1 VGITRVG
8 LFATVLLAAGLSIRA
23 AYAIPVHV
31 DVGYTIDTSFG
42 GFPGLANVALSLDYD
57 TDAPATSP
65 TFYPLSA
72 AGTING
78 TPLAILSSFINI
90 VNDVPFTPPRDRVQF
105 NAEVNQAFGGVTLQN
120 LGLVLEG
127 PATLFAAGAGP
138 FVLDPEDFTIKEA
151 YIVWQSG
158 SNLFADYD
166 FSPTITVSV
175 PEPSTLLLISAGLLG
190 VGLAR
195 RRRPLNA

>member
-1 VGITRVG
+1 MRVG

-31 DVGYTIDTSFG
+31 DVAYSIDTSFG
-42 GFPGLANVALSLDYD
+42 GFPGLANVVLSLDYD
-57 TDAPATSP
+57 TDATATFPS
-65 TFYPLSA
+65 FYPLSA

-78 TPLAILSSFINI
+78 TPLAILSAFINI
-90 VNDVPFTPPRDRVQF
+90 VDDVPFTPPRDRVQF
-105 NAEVNQAFGGVTLQN
+105 NAKVNQAFGGVTLQD
-120 LGLVLEG
+120 LGLLLEG

-138 FVLDPEDFTIKEA
+138 FVIDPEDFTIKQG
-151 YIVWQSG
+151 YVVWQTG
-158 SNLFADYD
+158 IGGFAEYS

-175 PEPSTLLLISAGLLG
+175 PEPGTLLLISAGLLG

-195 RRRPLNA
+195 RRRSLNA